1 MSKNTS
7 TKNTTQRN
15 SSSKHKL
22 QFRIYYKN
30 NFKDVNQIALE
41 SQNNINAIQN
51 LPASPTDFGLRDH
64 YTFENF
70 ETNEESAAEQEEAAY
85 IPKREID
92 YSILPQNQEIQQSSP
107 KLLPMAPTF
116 EKSARFKQE
125 RILQDHFQ
133 QVIDHTEQA
142 FDECFSKFEKNV
154 NVVMFGVNPAEVQ
167 MNNQRQT
174 KFQSNNRPRT
184 YQQNRTKKYQDF
196 TQKCQAYNESKTGEA
211 IEENS
216 KDNKRPVTAI
226 TYHSKFQKQARSL
239 SPAKNENCQE
249 SQPNKQN
256 EIFQK
261 WANFLN
267 QSDKNIQKYEKIY
280 FENSCLKK
288 SPVNSNYT
296 LPTAAEGTQNRFYQT
311 NTTNWTQAKDS
322 ASNKQG
328 IARSLS
334 SRLSQQT
341 QNKIQSQNEVV
352 ELHKMFNLL
361 KKEMEQGLEL
371 FNIKLPF
378 LGGKIMEMFSQ
389 NINFQHKEIIEDLN
403 TVTQHYMYLL
413 DKQLAVKVESFLD
426 INTSSK
432 KYLYREICD
441 LQAEKLNQT
450 LSEKNKNEKLNQ
462 QKQNELE
469 KQVQKILNDMQKQK
483 EDYCQQILQMKEN
496 YQKKY
501 EELFEKHEKL
511 KNENILLQD
520 NVRQLKR
527 DLIQQESDMKYYQ
540 IQSTNQFET
549 KIRDLLEKYNNLE
562 NTSSKNDRY
571 YTDQF
576 ECMNELVSN
585 HQSAIV
591 KLRLS
596 KETIG
601 QQAIKIEQLLN
612 EIQRLNVRAATQF
625 HDFTPRPS
633 FTDLED
639 ICKQIQ
645 YPQLQQQPEQKE
657 QIQVIKFYDLDS
669 SSRMKKISQIIKQ
682 AISEYQNVIAKL
694 NLKND
699 LSLNQNKKQVKPSTR
714 QSKLI
719 TVDQKTKSKSKQLSA
734 FLPINEESKKKKS
747 SKKNKFEQ
755 QLQKIQRDS
764 IRQSELNISDNLSL
778 NSEDKLALQKQSIDE
793 YEDTFNDL

>member
-1 MSKNTS
+1 MSKNASIKSATS
-7 TKNTTQRN
+7 RS

-51 LPASPTDFGLRDH
+51 LPANPTDFGLRDH

-70 ETNEESAAEQEEAAY
+70 ETNEELAAEQEEAAFV
-85 IPKREID
+85 PKREID
-92 YSILPQNQEIQQSSP
+92 YSILPQNQEIQKTSP

-116 EKSARFKQE
+116 DKSTRIKQE

-133 QVIDHTEQA
+133 QVVDQTEQA

-154 NVVMFGVNPAEVQ
+154 NVVMFGINQAEVQ

-184 YQQNRTKKYQDF
+184 YQQNRTKKYQEF
-196 TQKCQAYNESKTGEA
+196 TQKSSADNENNTSEVV
-211 IEENS
+211 EQDL

-239 SPAKNENCQE
+239 SPVKNENCQE
-249 SQPNKQN
+249 SQPVKQN

-280 FENSCLKK
+280 FENACLKK
-288 SPVNSNYT
+288 SPANSNFT
-296 LPTAAEGTQNRFYQT
+296 LPTAEGTQNKFFQT

-341 QNKIQSQNEVV
+341 QNKIQSQNEIV
-352 ELHKMFNLL
+352 ELHKIYNLL

-378 LGGKIMEMFSQ
+378 LSGKIMEMFSQ
-389 NINFQHKEIIEDLN
+389 NINFQYKEIINDLN
-403 TVTQHYMYLL
+403 SVTQHYMYLL
-413 DKQLAVKVESFLD
+413 DKQLAVKVETFLD
-426 INTSSK
+426 INSSTK

-441 LQAEKLNQT
+441 LQTEKLT
-450 LSEKNKNEKLNQ
+450 EVISEKNKNEKLNQ
-462 QKQNELE
+462 QKQNDLE
-469 KQVQKILNDMQKQK
+469 KQIQKLLNDMQKQK
-483 EDYCQQILQMKEN
+483 EDYCQQIFQLKEN
-496 YQKKY
+496 NQKKY

-511 KNENILLQD
+511 KNENILLSD

-540 IQSTNQFET
+540 VQSTNQFES

-562 NTSSKNDRY
+562 NTSTKNDRY
-571 YTDQF
+571 YSDQF

-596 KETIG
+596 KETIS
-601 QQAIKIEQLLN
+601 QQAIKIEQLIN

-645 YPQLQQQPEQKE
+645 YPQLQQEQEQKE
-657 QIQVIKFYDLDS
+657 QIKVIKFYDLDS

-682 AISEYQNVIAKL
+682 AISEYQNIIAKL

-699 LSLNQNKKQVKPSTR
+699 LSLNQSKKQVKPSTR

-719 TVDQKTKSKSKQLSA
+719 AIDQKSKNKAKLLSA
-734 FLPINEESKKKKS
+734 FLPVNEEPKKKKS